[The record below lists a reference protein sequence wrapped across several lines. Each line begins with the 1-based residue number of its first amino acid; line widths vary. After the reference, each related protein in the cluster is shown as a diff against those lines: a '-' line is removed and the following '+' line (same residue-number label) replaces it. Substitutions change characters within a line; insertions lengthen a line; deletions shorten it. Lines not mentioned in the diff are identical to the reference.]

1 MTQKTVAEM
10 IILNVKV
17 SDVKIVIVKGLI
29 LAVVHIDKDDID
41 IEIVLIRQY
50 ITILLQFFVLEFK
63 IWCLKIVSVVWL
75 ITCASLLYWIQDDW
89 SNLGY

>member
-10 IILNVKV
+10 IILNVKM

-50 ITILLQFFVLEFK
+50 ITILLQVVVLEFK